1 MDPHAI
7 GFLFLLINQITI
19 QLWIPAYVLN
29 LVSFAMLLPNPKS
42 QTAFLVLNF
51 GRDRTVP
58 SLDGPYVVLSC
69 TIIRFHP
76 SRRPAR
82 TVLELLKRM
91 RIEGPRSFKNHPTAK
106 GFQWISGRKTNIAYL
121 IICQRSSKETR
132 QQTSDRLW
140 FGKNL
145 RKKRIKNNQN
155 TKNDLNVT
163 LACWN
168 DRNDSHDTNLP
179 QQSSRSASFTTVL
192 QAAAGHRHHSPR
204 QWAPNQGL
212 PSSDSSTEAT
222 LVTCILPD
230 FCVQQTLS
238 SFIFVLKSFQG
249 HKNNGRMHFCLHWSI
264 TCIIK
269 ALVPT
274 RAAALNFKANF
285 IAFIIPSVTANL
297 LIQCMVGGELWD

>member
-1 MDPHAI
+1 MDSGICFEPCIVCDAV
-7 GFLFLLINQITI
+7 
-19 QLWIPAYVLN
+19 A
-29 LVSFAMLLPNPKS
+29 KS
-42 QTAFLVLNF
+42 QNHRPHFKFSTLAEIEQFLPLTAPTWFYLVQSFVFTPREDQL
-51 GRDRTVP
+51 GQYSSCWKGWESRDPGV
-58 SLDGPYVVLSC
+58 SKISN
-69 TIIRFHP
+69 
-76 SRRPAR
+76 SQ
-82 TVLELLKRM
+82 
-91 RIEGPRSFKNHPTAK
+91 RISMDFR
-106 GFQWISGRKTNIAYL
+106 RKTNIAYL

-145 RKKRIKNNQN
+145 RKIRIKNNQN

-163 LACWN
+163 WACWN
-168 DRNDSHDTNLP
+168 DRNDSYDTNLR

-249 HKNNGRMHFCLHWSI
+249 HENNRLMHVCLHWSI

-285 IAFIIPSVTANL
+285 IAFIVLSVTANL
-297 LIQCMVGGELWD
+297 LIQCMVGGELLD